1 MNAINSGAQMGPDF
15 RIELDNHDITENFRS
30 RLIRLVIN
38 DKLSLEVDTFTMV
51 LDDSDGQ
58 IILPQRGS
66 ALSIA
71 IGWHGEELI
80 EKGTFKI
87 GGIHH
92 SGSPDTLTLTGFST
106 ELAGTLKEKR
116 STSYDGKKL
125 GEIVQRIAEENGLQP
140 LLSKEL
146 AAIPVVHFDQTEET
160 DLQFISRLAQRY
172 DAIAT
177 IKNDRL
183 MLIRPGHGTTAQGE
197 SLDRATIRRREGDKH
212 DFVYTGNVDYIGAK
226 ARWHDLDKATTLEVT
241 MDAVVGLPGKVFET
255 RGSRYLVLPTLF
267 TSQQEAIQA
276 LEVEWRK
283 NQRISATL
291 TFTLA
296 RGRPELIPEMLVDVE
311 GFKDLIDRYTWVIT
325 SVDHTLDAG
334 GGLTSNVTLEIL
346 LDVTL
351 KMQV

>member
-1 MNAINSGAQMGPDF
+1 MSGVGIGSQMGPDF
-15 RIELDNHDITENFRS
+15 RIEIDNHDITENFRS

-38 DKLSLEVDTFTMV
+38 DKLSLEVDTFTLV

-71 IGWHGEELI
+71 IGWHGEDLI

-116 STSYDGKKL
+116 STSYDGKNL
-125 GEIVQRIAEENGLQP
+125 GEIVQRIAEKNGLQP

-146 AAIPVVHFDQTEET
+146 AAIPVVHFDQTDET

-177 IKNDRL
+177 IKYDRL
-183 MLIRPGHGTTAQGE
+183 MLIRPGKGATAQGE
-197 SLDRATIRRREGDKH
+197 SLERVTIRRREGDKH
-212 DFVYTGNVDYIGAK
+212 NFVYQGNVDYIGAK
-226 ARWHDLDKATTLEVT
+226 ASWYHLDKATTFCVT
-241 MDAVVGLPGKVFET
+241 MDAVFEPPGKVFET
-255 RGSRYLVLPTLF
+255 RGSGYLVLTTLF
-267 TSQQEAIQA
+267 TSQEEAIQA
-276 LEVEWRK
+276 LEAEWRK
-283 NQRISATL
+283 SQRMSATL

-296 RGRPELIPEMLVDVE
+296 RGRPELIPEMLVNVE
-311 GFKDLIDRYTWVIT
+311 GFKDLIDKFTWVIT
-325 SVDHTLDAG
+325 NVDHTIDAD
-334 GGLTSNVTLEIL
+334 GGLISNVTLELL

>member
-1 MNAINSGAQMGPDF
+1 MNTVNIGTQMGPNF

-92 SGSPDTLTLTGFST
+92 GGSPDTLTLTGFST
-106 ELAGTLKEKR
+106 ELTGTLKEKR
-116 STSYDGKKL
+116 SASYDEKTL
-125 GEIVQRIAEENGLQP
+125 GEIVQRIAKNNQLQA

-146 AAIPVVHFDQTEET
+146 AAITVVHFDQTDET
-160 DLQFISRLAQRY
+160 DLQFISRVAQRY
-172 DAIAT
+172 DAIAS
-177 IKNDRL
+177 IKCDRL
-183 MLIRPGHGTTAQGE
+183 MLIRRGNGTTAQGK
-197 SLDRATIRRREGDKH
+197 SLARATIRRREGDKH

-226 ARWHDLDKATTLEVT
+226 AKWRDLDKATTSCVT
-241 MDAVVGLPGKVFET
+241 MDAVVGPPGKVFET
-255 RGSRYLVLPTLF
+255 RGSSYLVLTTLF
-267 TSQQEAIQA
+267 TSQKEAIQA
-276 LEVEWRK
+276 LEAEWRK
-283 NQRISATL
+283 NQWISATL

-296 RGRPELIPEMLVDVE
+296 RGRPELIPEMLVNVE
-311 GFKDLIDRYTWVIT
+311 GFKDLIDKYIWVIT
-325 SVDHTLDAG
+325 NVDHTLEAV